1 MLRSRTEVKVHASCQ
16 VDRVDRLNACG
27 RFSFAQQDSPLS
39 AMGQYQTRVS
49 KTSESEEPVI
59 RDDNTLL
66 VGETIVDQPLKDE
79 GAPPVFG
86 SPIDSE

>member
-1 MLRSRTEVKVHASCQ
+1 MRMRGNVRAEVKVLCLRSLA
-16 VDRVDRLNACG
+16 
-27 RFSFAQQDSPLS
+27 RFTVRSHPLS
-39 AMGQYQTRVS
+39 IMGQYQTRAS
-49 KTSESEEPVI
+49 KTSESEEPVV

-79 GAPPVFG
+79 GAPPLFG